1 MAVNESLKLRIEQL
15 GKAIETLAEALEC
28 EPNRMNKDATI
39 QRFEYTFELSWKTM
53 QLLVRDRGV
62 EVYTPRDSIRAA
74 GQIELI
80 EELEEWMEF
89 LKARNQAAHVYDEAM
104 ADEVYGEAKR
114 FLEAVKLLQ
123 EKLVKQG
130 VEEVKNRG

>member
-1 MAVNESLKLRIEQL
+1 MVVDENLKLRIEQL
-15 GKAIETLAEALEC
+15 GRAVATLAEALTY

-39 QRFEYTFELSWKTM
+39 QRFEYTFELAWKTM

-80 EELEEWMEF
+80 DELETWMDF
-89 LKARNQAAHVYDEAM
+89 LKARNQAAHIYDEGM
-104 ADEVYGEAKR
+104 ADEVYKAAKG
-114 FLEAVKLLQ
+114 FLGSVTVLQQKLSS
-123 EKLVKQG
+123 EI
-130 VEEVKNRG
+130 ER